1 MKAHKIDLSK
11 NEKQKEYF
19 NTAMQACDRLNGYKY
34 FAYGGA
40 IRGGKSYVTA
50 FILMQLAMKYK
61 GTRWHVIRQDMP
73 VLENT
78 TIATF
83 QKLTGFSTDWTWS
96 RNKAMYHLTYKN
108 GSKIFFKGENI
119 VNDPLLNDF
128 LGLET
133 NGIWLEQAEEL
144 SEKMWEKA
152 LERTGSWYVEDMP
165 PAFIFLTFNPTQNWV
180 KQKFFEPW
188 VKGTLQEPFYY
199 MPALP
204 KDNPFVTA
212 DQWAQWEKMAKPY
225 HQQFVEGNWND
236 LNDRHN
242 LWAFAY
248 NASKHGGQPE
258 LNPFEIVYL
267 SFDFNVNPMC
277 CVVIQYYNQRIVV
290 LEVIKLPDSGT
301 EQMCDYIRMSKYAR
315 CSFKVTGDASGRAR
329 DASQID
335 NQHNYTI
342 IGRKLSLN
350 PMQFHVPSVN
360 PPIEKNKVLMN
371 ALLQNHAITIHN
383 ERAKALHYDLANVRT
398 NPDNTIIK
406 KNRGR
411 QEEQCDALDAFR
423 YWCNQFMSW
432 YLRTV

>member
-19 NTAMQACDRLNGYKY
+19 NTAMQACDRMNGYKY

-83 QKLTGFSTDWTWS
+83 QKLIGFSKDWTWS

-383 ERAKALHYDLANVRT
+383 DRAKALHYDLANVRT

>member
-19 NTAMQACDRLNGYKY
+19 NTAMQACDRMNGYKY

-83 QKLTGFSTDWTWS
+83 QKLIGFSKDWTWS

-329 DASQID
+329 DSSQID

-350 PMQFHVPSVN
+350 PMQFQVPSVN